1 MSGGNSS
8 GGTPIFMPPNEKPK
22 DIFGAVSQLEII
34 YEAEKSGAEMPDKFA
49 TVKERLD
56 YFNLGLRSM
65 IGGTILSV
73 LLAPISSAV
82 IGNNF
87 PIFGNFN
94 PGVTDKIIAYVLS
107 FGYSIAYMML
117 FVYAGRLRRG
127 NMSSVISSNLLAGMT
142 TGVVLKFLIAAF
154 IYGFMY
160 FIILTP
166 ERITAVFRILVKMGA
181 SEGVYNLLRFIVLS
195 LKSSLIPSIYIFF
208 YTSLA
213 VALIPWGFAIYAT
226 IKNKPKEL

>member
-1 MSGGNSS
+1 MSGNNSS

-73 LLAPISSAV
+73 FLAPISSAV

-94 PGVTDKIIAYVLS
+94 PSVTDKIIAYVLS

-117 FVYAGRLRRG
+117 FIYAGRLRRG

-142 TGVVLKFLIAAF
+142 TGVVFKFLIAAF
-154 IYGFMY
+154 VYGLLY
-160 FIILTP
+160 FIVLTP
-166 ERITAVFRILVKMGA
+166 ERLTAIFRMLVKAGV
-181 SEGVYNLLRFIVLS
+181 SEGVYNLLRFIVIAI
-195 LKSSLIPSIYIFF
+195 KSSLIPSIYLFF

-213 VALIPWGFAIYAT
+213 IVLIPWGFTIYAA